1 MMEQIIAINFCFLV
15 QSPPGPRDT
24 ASAQLPRNC
33 YSSRLSATAGQREY
47 LATFPPWGRSF
58 SPALFTQVE
67 EVIARQQGEQSSP
80 IFVSLDSPVN
90 LLSGQQEV
98 IFGFC

>member
-1 MMEQIIAINFCFLV
+1 
-15 QSPPGPRDT
+15 
-24 ASAQLPRNC
+24 
-33 YSSRLSATAGQREY
+33 
-47 LATFPPWGRSF
+47 
-58 SPALFTQVE
+58 VE

-80 IFVSLDSPVN
+80 IFVSLDSPVH